1 MIRCE
6 VCHKFS
12 GVPRQP
18 VVDEMV
24 DFTIIRGNGRTRK
37 ISVRTGKLMLIK
49 DEGFAVIYRGRIYH
63 SDAVSCTDGP
73 SPLTLAFV
81 GTCDC
86 VALENIHERK

>member
-18 VVDEMV
+18 AVGEMV
-24 DFTIIRGNGRTRK
+24 DFTIIRSNGRTRK

-49 DEGFAVIYRGRIYH
+49 DEGFAVTYRGRIYH
-63 SDAVSCTDGP
+63 SDAVSCTDEP

-86 VALENIHERK
+86 VPLENSDA